1 MIPTITG
8 GIAHGTSASERA
20 SQRTRSGWL
29 SSSAS
34 PSARQNWIDV
44 TETAQISADLER
56 VDEQVVVDQP
66 RGSCRA
72 R

>member
-1 MIPTITG
+1 MIATITE

-20 SQRTRSGWL
+20 SQRPRSGWL
-29 SSSAS
+29 SRSAS
-34 PSARQNWIDV
+34 PSASTNWMAV

-56 VDEQVVVDQP
+56 VDEQAVVDQ
-66 RGSCRA
+66 RAEVLRA